1 MLKRQDG
8 RARSEVQPD
17 EELGLLEHELR
28 GLTEDERE
36 ALIRLCE
43 EHMEADGVEAIAD
56 FSALDE
62 SLYDRHCVDI
72 DTFLRDEY
80 YLGHIGKTLYP
91 CWHEDLRELFAG
103 DYHEA
108 IVSGS
113 IGCGKNTFASV
124 ALCYQIYQ
132 MSCLRDPQA
141 VFGLE
146 KGSEI
151 AFCCISVNE
160 KLSRRAVFGGIKTKI
175 MSSRYFMDQFP
186 YRPTLSELR
195 FPHNIW
201 VAASSSSMSSALSL
215 NTFGGILDE
224 VNFFQSTP
232 PRVSKIRYGAK
243 RRERHSH
250 AETLYQMILRRMKS
264 RYANSGKLPGVL
276 MMISSKSHTDA
287 FTERRIAASATD
299 PSILVR
305 EYALWEAKPRHL
317 FSEET
322 FVVFVGNERIQ
333 SRLVSTADER
343 ARLQGCIDHDGDY
356 EGCRIVEVPS
366 DFKRDFEEDLDSAL
380 QDLAGVATVSI
391 SPFIQRRES
400 LYDAI
405 DETRG
410 HPMRTMEWNPRNP
423 PKIDWSQL
431 TKLYSSKD
439 SQGNVAQ
446 FEAPIVNPDAPRHLH
461 LDTSLNHDATGLAVA
476 HVAGTIQV
484 ERRDE
489 DGLVFVEDAPEI
501 YVDFLLRIVPPPG
514 DDIIL
519 ADIRTL
525 IYSFM
530 DHGYHFA
537 LATTDQYQSAEMRQY
552 LELQRGVET
561 KLQSMDRNMDPYM
574 ELRSAF
580 YEGRVNMYAYEP
592 FLREMQRVVH
602 DKVRQ
607 KIDHLEGESKDVS
620 DAVAGVTFTLA
631 RDQALMPIPMKM
643 GISTWE
649 DVNLPDEWLR
659 KDYNQEKGS
668 DGDDG
673 PSKRG
678 PANHHWLMPLSG

>member
-8 RARSEVQPD
+8 RARSEIIPE
-17 EELGLLEHELR
+17 EELALLEEELKS
-28 GLTEDERE
+28 LDVNERE
-36 ALIRLCE
+36 ALIRLVE
-43 EHMEADGVEAIAD
+43 EHMAADGAEVVKEFA
-56 FSALDE
+56 ALDE
-62 SLYDRHCVDI
+62 SMYDRHCVDI

-80 YLGHIGKTLYP
+80 FLGHIGKTLYP
-91 CWHEDLRELFAG
+91 CWHRDLRELFKG

-108 IVSGS
+108 IISGS

-124 ALCYQIYQ
+124 ALCYMIYQ

-160 KLSRRAVFGGIKTKI
+160 KLARRAVFGGIKTKI
-175 MSSRYFMDQFP
+175 MSSRYFMDEFP

-195 FPHNIW
+195 FPNNIW

-264 RYANSGKLPGVL
+264 RYSRSGKLPGVL

-305 EYALWEAKPRHL
+305 EYALWEAKPGHL

-322 FVVFVGNERIQ
+322 FSVFVGNERLQ
-333 SRLVSTADER
+333 SRLISRDEER
-343 ARLQGCIDHDGDY
+343 VRLQGCIDNDPDY
-356 EGCRIVEVPS
+356 DGCRIVQVPI
-366 DFKRDFEEDLDSAL
+366 DFRRDFEEDLDSAL

-391 SPFIQRRES
+391 SPFIQRRET

-410 HPMRTMEWNPRNP
+410 HPMATLEWNPQTLA
-423 PKIDWSQL
+423 KVDWRQL
-431 TKLYSSKD
+431 TRMYSSKD
-439 SQGNVAQ
+439 SQGNVSQ
-446 FEAPIVNPDAPRHLH
+446 FEGPIVNPEAPRHLH
-461 LDTSLNHDATGLAVA
+461 LDTSLNHDATGLAIG
-476 HVAGTIQV
+476 HVAGTVQV
-484 ERRDE
+484 ERRDD
-489 DGLVFVEDAPEI
+489 DGVVFVEDAPEI
-501 YVDFLLRIVPPPG
+501 YIDFLLRIVPPPG

-530 DHGYHFA
+530 DHGFQFA

-561 KLQSMDRNMDPYM
+561 KLQSMDRTLDPYM
-574 ELRSAF
+574 ELRAAF
-580 YEGRVNMYAYEP
+580 YEGRMNMYAYEP

-607 KIDHLEGESKDVS
+607 KVDHLEGESKDVS
-620 DAVAGVTFTLA
+620 DAVAGVAFTLS
-631 RDQALMPIPMKM
+631 RDQALMPIPLKM

-649 DVNLPDEWLR
+649 DVSMPDEWLR
-659 KDYNQEKGS
+659 KDYALEKGKEE
-668 DGDDG
+668 G
-673 PSKRG
+673 PVKRG
-678 PANHHWLMPLSG
+678 PGQHHWLMPLSG